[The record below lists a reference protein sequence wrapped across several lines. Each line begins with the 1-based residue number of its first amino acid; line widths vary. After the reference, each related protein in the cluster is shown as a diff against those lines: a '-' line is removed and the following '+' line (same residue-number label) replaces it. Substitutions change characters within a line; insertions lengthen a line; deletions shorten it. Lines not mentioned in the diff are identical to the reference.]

1 MIPVVTGEEMR
12 RIDRRAIEVLGI
24 PGTTLMENA
33 GRGAAEVIADRFS
46 PVAGKKILVVCG
58 KGNNGGDGFVC
69 ARHLAAAGARPLV
82 LLLAEV
88 SELKGDA
95 AHHFARLATAKIPVT
110 QVTEASTLLARIREL
125 GPASDLVV
133 DALLGTGV
141 SGPAQGLISEAMTLI
156 NAFQKPVI
164 SLDLPSGLSSD
175 RGGLLGP
182 TVRAT
187 LTVTFAL
194 PKRGLLLYPGAREA
208 GEVVRVE
215 IGIPEAEMAR
225 EVSTFLLEA
234 KDIRAILPARRA
246 DQHKGDF
253 GHLLVLAG
261 SLGKTGA
268 AVLTSL
274 AALRAGAGLVTLAT
288 AESQQPI
295 VAAMAM
301 EVMTEPLPE
310 TPARSLSL
318 RALDRILALVEPRDA
333 VVLGPG
339 LSLDPETQRLIRE
352 LVTTLDRPMVVDA
365 DGLTALAGHLDLLEK
380 ARAPLLLTPHP
391 GEMAR
396 LLGCSVREVEEDRI
410 TIVQRFCRERRVHLA
425 LKGARTVIGSPDGRV
440 FLNPTGNVGMATGG
454 SGDVLTGVVGGLL
467 VQGIGP
473 LETLQAGV
481 YLHGLAGDLARD
493 LRGEAGLIAGDLLE
507 QVPQAMR
514 RVTRGDTQPRG

>member
-1 MIPVVTGEEMR
+1 MIPVVTAEEMR

-33 GRGAAEVIADRFS
+33 GRGAAEVIAERFS
-46 PVAGKKILVVCG
+46 PVAGEKILVICG

-69 ARHLAAAGARPLV
+69 ARHLAAAGARPQV
-82 LLLAEV
+82 LLLATA

-95 AHHFARLATAKIPVT
+95 ARHFTSLAEARIPVVE
-110 QVTEASTLLARIREL
+110 VTDASTLARIPEL
-125 GPASDLVV
+125 GHASDLVV

-141 SGPAQGLISEAMTLI
+141 SGPAQGLVGAAIPLI
-156 NAFQKPVI
+156 NALEKPVI

-175 RGGLLGP
+175 QGSLLGP
-182 TVRAT
+182 VVHAT

-194 PKRGLLLYPGAREA
+194 PKRGLLLYPGAQEA

-215 IGIPEAEMAR
+215 IGIPESEMAP
-225 EVSTFLLEA
+225 EINTFLLEGR
-234 KDIRAILPARRA
+234 DIRAILPPRRP

-268 AVLTSL
+268 SVLTSL

-301 EVMTEPLPE
+301 EIMTEPLPE
-310 TPARSLSL
+310 TGARSVSR
-318 RALDRILALVEPRDA
+318 RAQDRILALAERMDGVA
-333 VVLGPG
+333 VGPG
-339 LSLDPETQRLIRE
+339 LSLERETQQLICE
-352 LVTTLDRPMVVDA
+352 LVTTLDKPMVIDA
-365 DGLTALAGHLDLLEK
+365 DGLTALAGHVDLLEK

-396 LLGCSVREVEEDRI
+396 LLGCSVREVQDDRI
-410 TIVQRFCRERRVHLA
+410 TIVQRFCRERRVYLA
-425 LKGARTVIGSPDGRV
+425 LKGARTVIGAPDGRV

-473 LETLQAGV
+473 LEALEAGV

-493 LRGEAGLIAGDLLE
+493 LRGEVGLIAGDLLE
-507 QVPQAMR
+507 HVPQAMR
-514 RVTRGDTQPRG
+514 RVTRGH

>member
-1 MIPVVTGEEMR
+1 MIPVVTAEEMR
-12 RIDRRAIEVLGI
+12 WIDRRAIEVLGI
-24 PGTTLMENA
+24 PGPTLMENA
-33 GRGAAEVIADRFS
+33 GRGAAEVITQRF
-46 PVAGKKILVVCG
+46 PPIAGKRVLILCG

-69 ARHLAAAGARPLV
+69 ARHLAQAEAHPHVV
-82 LLLAEV
+82 LLASASEVKGDAALHLAELRKTEVPVIEVTEV
-88 SELKGDA
+88 SELSETRA
-95 AHHFARLATAKIPVT
+95 
-110 QVTEASTLLARIREL
+110 L
-125 GPASDLVV
+125 GQRVDLIV

-141 SGPAQGLISEAMTLI
+141 SGPAQGLIAEGIALI
-156 NAFQKPVI
+156 NALQKPVV

-175 RGGLLGP
+175 QGGLLGP

-194 PKRGLLLYPGAREA
+194 PKRGLLLYPGAENA
-208 GEVVRVE
+208 GEIVRVR
-215 IGIPEAEMAR
+215 IGIPEDELAR
-225 EVSTFLLEA
+225 EAQVFVLEPA
-234 KDIRAILPARRA
+234 DIRAALPVRRSY
-246 DQHKGDF
+246 QHKGSF

-268 AVLTSL
+268 SVLTSV
-274 AALRAGAGLVTLAT
+274 AALRSGAGLVTLAT

-295 VAAMAM
+295 VASMAM

-310 TPARSLSL
+310 TPARSVGM

-333 VVLGPG
+333 IALGPG

-352 LVTTLDRPMVVDA
+352 MVTTVERPMVIDA

-396 LLGCSVREVEEDRI
+396 LVGGSVREVEADRI
-410 TIVQRFCRERRVHLA
+410 EIVQRFCRERRVHLA

-454 SGDVLTGVVGGLL
+454 TGDVLTGLIGGFL
-467 VQGIGP
+467 VQGLGP
-473 LETLQAGV
+473 GEALQAGV

-493 LRGEAGLIAGDLLE
+493 LRGEAGMIAGDLLE
-507 QVPQAMR
+507 QIPEAIR
-514 RVTRGDTQPRG
+514 RVTRGDTQPRR